1 MKMCVGVQVEDAAQS
16 ESAAIFA
23 AQCVV
28 RGFME
33 MRCLLSQL
41 PALRAALGSSLL
53 ANLLTTACAQAASG
67 AP

>member
-16 ESAAIFA
+16 ESAVIFA

-53 ANLLTTACAQAASG
+53 AKLLTTACAQAASG